1 MHLPLPLEYKVM
13 VSSIKRETTL
23 LLHDTGKNK
32 LKVFTWK
39 TITPPFSKILLVARF
54 TLLWRHDGQARQPR
68 SRVYGPS
75 LLLRRFVFR
84 MAEASAKQVT
94 VDEPQGTTGRV
105 QTAGEARCLLPAFLC
120 ARNFIKR
127 ETSGYE
133 AGRNPFKLNGSVR
146 SNKKSFEK
154 TGPPFEVDYFSRS
167 GRLEFWLNGSR
178 PMTPSWFFPN
188 LSTFLGCSCCTDQ
201 YSWYVA
207 AKALVLSLRSV
218 WCHSNHV
225 KAHAS
230 DATIIVRFASTRS
243 SCTQVLLAGNLFTQE
258 NESKACSK
266 LSTRRVVGKIRM
278 LAKPRNPCKLSLFR
292 FHSSA

>member
-1 MHLPLPLEYKVM
+1 MFLTWRLTKTRQKPFLQNFHVVIKIHLPRPLEYKVM

-54 TLLWRHDGQARQPR
+54 TLLWHHDGQARQPL

-94 VDEPQGTTGRV
+94 GDEPQGTMGRV
-105 QTAGEARCLLPAFLC
+105 QTAGEAHCLLLAFLC

-133 AGRNPFKLNGSVR
+133 AGRNPFKLNGSDR

-154 TGPPFEVDYFSRS
+154 TGPPFEVDHFSRS

-178 PMTPSWFFPN
+178 PDSFLVFPK
-188 LSTFLGCSCCTDQ
+188 FVHILGM
-201 YSWYVA
+201 
-207 AKALVLSLRSV
+207 LVLYRPILMVCGREGTGVEFKVCLMSQQSRESTCK
-218 WCHSNHV
+218 WCNNH
-225 KAHAS
+225 
-230 DATIIVRFASTRS
+230 
-243 SCTQVLLAGNLFTQE
+243 
-258 NESKACSK
+258 CS
-266 LSTRRVVGKIRM
+266 IR
-278 LAKPRNPCKLSLFR
+278 K
-292 FHSSA
+292 HT